1 MKKIILLTSLTAFLV
16 FSTIIRVNAQPHSG
30 QQSGGGGV
38 SGGRIGDAPSGAPV
52 GSGNLLLIGLA
63 LLYATKKAAASRR
76 QQAELQDMD

>member
-52 GSGNLLLIGLA
+52 GSGNLLLLGLA
-63 LLYATKKAAASRR
+63 VLYGTRKAISTRKEAA
-76 QQAELQDMD
+76 E

>member
-52 GSGNLLLIGLA
+52 GSGNLLLLTMVVIYGA
-63 LLYATKKAAASRR
+63 RKAIRVRKEAA
-76 QQAELQDMD
+76 E